1 MDSFDV
7 ATYLAAVGQ
16 PQLDDPAGIGL
27 PLDPADRRAFEQGY
41 GPVVPDRCHVH
52 DVLEQGPTSS
62 TMRRGAAGT
71 SAPARWPASTPGP
84 SIRPPWRACA
94 RPLRIQGSASPSP
107 VHHLVAH
114 LAGVIPGATIATI
127 AGADHL
133 MPLTAPTEIG
143 RLIGDFCGTPSIR

>member
-1 MDSFDV
+1 MAGLNV
-7 ATYLAAVGQ
+7 WIV
-16 PQLDDPAGIGL
+16 DPAAL
-27 PLDPADRRAFEQGY
+27 
-41 GPVVPDRCHVH
+41 
-52 DVLEQGPTSS
+52 
-62 TMRRGAAGT
+62 
-71 SAPARWPASTPGP
+71 ASL
-84 SIRPPWRACA
+84 RPPV
-94 RPLRIQGSASPSP
+94 LRIQGSASPSP